1 MATITINQRNTF
13 SIGDSNDVIGTS
25 SPTGSVG
32 IEKTVGHT
40 GFFIYSPQSYT
51 LWLKNSSGVWASY
64 QSISNSASGYQGGQ
78 TFAWYDFTAA
88 YIVTTESSHTV
99 HVYGRDGAVLVDG
112 DPTDGDQS
120 MSTLVMDGNLSYV
133 VRYGAANGGAGTQ
146 GPQGAAGP
154 AGADG
159 AQGPAGADGVD
170 GTSGDMG
177 GTMTDHIL
185 PDTNA
190 AYDLGNAEYKIRH
203 LFLSDNS
210 MYIGDTWIKA
220 EGDQIKTPNL
230 LVGDINLNNE
240 GRSNEV
246 DGTSGHWSIQ
256 EGTDDLFLINRKT
269 GKKFKFNITEV

>member
-1 MATITINQRNTF
+1 MATITVNQRNTF
-13 SIGDSNDVIGTS
+13 SVGDGNSVIGTS
-25 SPTGSVG
+25 SPSGSVG

-51 LWLKNSSGVWASY
+51 LWLKDSLGAWASY
-64 QSISNSASGYQGGQ
+64 QSINNTISGYQGGMV
-78 TFAWYDFTAA
+78 FAWYDFTAA
-88 YIVTTESSHTV
+88 YIVTSDSSHVV
-99 HVYGRDGAVLVDG
+99 HVYGRDGALLVDG

-120 MSTLVMDGNLSYV
+120 MSTLIMDGNLSYV

-146 GPQGAAGP
+146 GPAGP
-154 AGADG
+154 AGAAGADG
-159 AQGPAGADGVD
+159 AQGPTGAAGAD

-177 GTMTDHIL
+177 GTMTTHII
-185 PDTNA
+185 PDTNNT
-190 AYDLGNAEYKIRH
+190 YDIGSAEKKIRD
-203 LFLSDNS
+203 LYVSES
-210 MYIGDTWIKA
+210 TIYIGDAWIKS